1 MRVWLRQI
9 GLAGIASA
17 LIATAPGAQAPD
29 RSLLP
34 LPRAGEPLPGGVVR
48 VTLSTATELAPRLS
62 LRPLPRG
69 TARAARPAPATPA
82 TTPTPAGIGS
92 AAAALALAAAVPD
105 PATTRPAAIA
115 GTKTASAEATARPSG
130 RPEGLEART
139 RAAAARMTP
148 GRVTR
153 PGTPGTLCNQPGLDG
168 ERLEPIVGRIS
179 GCGIADPVR
188 LRVVD
193 GVPLS
198 TPATINC
205 ATARALQTWLREG
218 VIPAVGRTG
227 GGVASLRVA
236 ASYACRTRNHRAGAR
251 LSEHATGNAIDISAI
266 GLADGTE
273 ISVLDDWGR
282 DRGGRILRQVHS
294 AACGPFGTVL
304 GPNSDRFHRDHFH
317 FDVASYRSGAY
328 CR

>member
-9 GLAGIASA
+9 GLAGIASV

-48 VTLSTATELAPRLS
+48 VTLSTATALAPRLS

-69 TARAARPAPATPA
+69 AARIARPAAAAPSAMS
-82 TTPTPAGIGS
+82 GIGS

-105 PATTRPAAIA
+105 PATTRPAAVT
-115 GTKTASAEATARPSG
+115 GTQTASAEATARPSG

-148 GRVTR
+148 GRVTE
-153 PGTPGTLCNQPGLDG
+153 PGTRGAALCGMPGLEG
-168 ERLEPIVGRIS
+168 EQLPPITGRIS

-282 DRGGRILRQVHS
+282 DREGRILRQVHS